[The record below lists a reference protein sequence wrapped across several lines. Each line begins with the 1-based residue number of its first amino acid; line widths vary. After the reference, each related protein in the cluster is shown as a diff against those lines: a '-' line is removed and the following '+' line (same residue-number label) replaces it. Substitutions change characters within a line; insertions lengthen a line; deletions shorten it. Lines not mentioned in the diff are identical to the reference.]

1 VGRGEKEPAWI
12 NEVRQATRRM
22 LTDKRIRRARG
33 PLVGWAI
40 TEKGLESL
48 EASAWLVASIVEDDP
63 LENDT

>member
-1 VGRGEKEPAWI
+1 
-12 NEVRQATRRM
+12 M

-40 TEKGLESL
+40 TEKGPESL